1 MVLPLL
7 QNYVFKPKF
16 THRRWEQ
23 VQIGNAD
30 TYQHPL
36 RQTCSPLLS
45 LSQALTSPRACAAG
59 SVQRKTWETLNLTEF
74 NWAKKWFRNQG
85 APQTTAGSER
95 LQCHCVAED
104 SRTEKGV
111 RHRRQTAGGYSS
123 HVAYW
128 NRVWRADHLWLVQE
142 QVILCPHIQLDY
154 RSLCMEKPTG

>member
-85 APQTTAGSER
+85 SVPSELWGSTTAVLPLNLFLSWPRSTDAR
-95 LQCHCVAED
+95 LPIKQHM
-104 SRTEKGV
+104 
-111 RHRRQTAGGYSS
+111 
-123 HVAYW
+123 
-128 NRVWRADHLWLVQE
+128 RVWRKHTSVRKSDQRLHRNHRDAD
-142 QVILCPHIQLDY
+142 
-154 RSLCMEKPTG
+154 KPTIPGCEIPPFPWATT